1 MQNKGKQMVSIVKNK
16 GGRPPGSGHGQQIV
30 TRIRKEIL
38 GAFDIVKRKNR
49 PIDVLLAEQ
58 LERDAAQTLNKLSS
72 FLPKDVN
79 ITGGGSEFS
88 LALSEVAE
96 RIAENSQLLRDA
108 SLEEANDM
116 KQVIDITAENVEEAE
131 IVPKIVPKSDKKST
145 K

>member
-58 LERDAAQTLNKLSS
+58 LEKDAAQTLNKLSS

-108 SLEEANDM
+108 SLQESDNIG
-116 KQVIDITAENVEEAE
+116 QVIDITPENQDVPEDVPENVPESDE
-131 IVPKIVPKSDKKST
+131 KS
-145 K
+145 

>member
-1 MQNKGKQMVSIVKNK
+1 MQNKGKQMVNIVKNK

-58 LERDAAQTLNKLSS
+58 LEKDAAQTLNKLSS

-96 RIAENSQLLRDA
+96 RIAENNQLLRDA
-108 SLEEANDM
+108 SLEEADNM
-116 KQVIDITAENVEEAE
+116 KQVIDITPEIQDVPEDVPR
-131 IVPKIVPKSDKKST
+131 IVPESDEKL
-145 K
+145 

>member
-1 MQNKGKQMVSIVKNK
+1 MVSIVKNK

-58 LERDAAQTLNKLSS
+58 LEKDAAQTLNKLSS

-108 SLEEANDM
+108 SLQESDNIG
-116 KQVIDITAENVEEAE
+116 QVIDITPENQDVPENVPKN
-131 IVPKIVPKSDKKST
+131 VPGLGKKST
-145 K
+145 E

>member
-1 MQNKGKQMVSIVKNK
+1 MVNIVKNK

-58 LERDAAQTLNKLSS
+58 LEKDAAQTLSKLSS

-131 IVPKIVPKSDKKST
+131 IVPGIVPKSGKKS
-145 K
+145 

>member
-1 MQNKGKQMVSIVKNK
+1 MVSIVKNK

-58 LERDAAQTLNKLSS
+58 LEKDAAQTLNKLSS

-108 SLEEANDM
+108 SLQESDNIG
-116 KQVIDITAENVEEAE
+116 QVIDITPENQDVPENVPVN
-131 IVPKIVPKSDKKST
+131 VPESDKKS
-145 K
+145 

>member
-1 MQNKGKQMVSIVKNK
+1 MVNIVKNK

-58 LERDAAQTLNKLSS
+58 LEKDAAQTLNKLSS

-96 RIAENSQLLRDA
+96 RIAENNQLLRDA
-108 SLEEANDM
+108 SLEEADNM
-116 KQVIDITAENVEEAE
+116 KQVIDITPEIQDVPEDVPR
-131 IVPKIVPKSDKKST
+131 IVPESDEKL
-145 K
+145 

>member
-1 MQNKGKQMVSIVKNK
+1 MQNKGKQMVNIVKNK

-58 LERDAAQTLNKLSS
+58 LEKDAAQTLSKLSS

-131 IVPKIVPKSDKKST
+131 IVPGIVPKSGKKS
-145 K
+145 

>member
-1 MQNKGKQMVSIVKNK
+1 MQNKGKQMVNIVKNK

-58 LERDAAQTLNKLSS
+58 LEKDAAQTLNKLSS

-96 RIAENSQLLRDA
+96 RIAENNQLLRDA
-108 SLEEANDM
+108 SLEEADNM
-116 KQVIDITAENVEEAE
+116 KQVIDITPEIQDVPEDVPG
-131 IVPKIVPKSDKKST
+131 IVPESDEKS
-145 K
+145 

>member
-1 MQNKGKQMVSIVKNK
+1 MQNKGKQMVNIVKNK

-58 LERDAAQTLNKLSS
+58 LEKDAAQTLNKLSS

-96 RIAENSQLLRDA
+96 RIAENNQLLRDA
-108 SLEEANDM
+108 SLEEADNM
-116 KQVIDITAENVEEAE
+116 KQVIDITPEIQDVPEDVPG
-131 IVPKIVPKSDKKST
+131 IVPESDKKS
-145 K
+145 

>member
-1 MQNKGKQMVSIVKNK
+1 MQNKGKQMVNIVKNK

-58 LERDAAQTLNKLSS
+58 LEKDAAQTLNKLSS

-96 RIAENSQLLRDA
+96 RIAENNQLLRDA
-108 SLEEANDM
+108 SLEEADNM
-116 KQVIDITAENVEEAE
+116 KQVIDITPEIEDVPEDVPG
-131 IVPKIVPKSDKKST
+131 IVPESDKKS
-145 K
+145 

>member
-58 LERDAAQTLNKLSS
+58 LEKDAAQTLNKLSS

-108 SLEEANDM
+108 SLQESDNIG
-116 KQVIDITAENVEEAE
+116 QVIDITPENQDVPENVPVN
-131 IVPKIVPKSDKKST
+131 VPESDKKS
-145 K
+145 

>member
-1 MQNKGKQMVSIVKNK
+1 MVSIVKNK

-96 RIAENSQLLRDA
+96 RIAENNQLLRDA
-108 SLEEANDM
+108 SLEEANNKNDM

-131 IVPKIVPKSDKKST
+131 VVPEIVPKSGKKST

>member
-1 MQNKGKQMVSIVKNK
+1 MQNKGKQMVNIVKNK

-58 LERDAAQTLNKLSS
+58 LEKDAAQTLNKLSS

-96 RIAENSQLLRDA
+96 RIAENNQLLRDA
-108 SLEEANDM
+108 SLEEADNM
-116 KQVIDITAENVEEAE
+116 TQVIDITPEIQDGPEDVPE
-131 IVPKIVPKSDKKST
+131 IVPESDKKS
-145 K
+145 

>member
-1 MQNKGKQMVSIVKNK
+1 MVNIVKTK
-16 GGRPPGSGHGQQIV
+16 GGRPPGSGPGQQIV

-58 LERDAAQTLNKLSS
+58 LEKDAAQTLNKLSS

-96 RIAENSQLLRDA
+96 RIAENNQLLRDA
-108 SLEEANDM
+108 SLEEADNM
-116 KQVIDITAENVEEAE
+116 KQVIDITPEIEDVPEDVPG
-131 IVPKIVPKSDKKST
+131 IVPESDKKS
-145 K
+145 

>member
-1 MQNKGKQMVSIVKNK
+1 MQYKGKQMVNIVKNK

-58 LERDAAQTLNKLSS
+58 LEKDAAQTLNKLSS

-96 RIAENSQLLRDA
+96 RIAENNQLLRDA
-108 SLEEANDM
+108 SLEEADNM
-116 KQVIDITAENVEEAE
+116 KQVIDITPEIEDVPEDVPG
-131 IVPKIVPKSDKKST
+131 IVPESDKKS
-145 K
+145 

>member
-58 LERDAAQTLNKLSS
+58 LEKDAAQTLN
-72 FLPKDVN
+72 KDVN

-108 SLEEANDM
+108 SLQESDNIG
-116 KQVIDITAENVEEAE
+116 QVIDITPENQDVPENVPKN
-131 IVPKIVPKSDKKST
+131 VPGLGKKS
-145 K
+145 

>member
-1 MQNKGKQMVSIVKNK
+1 MVNIVKNK

-58 LERDAAQTLNKLSS
+58 LERDAAQTLSKLSS

-108 SLEEANDM
+108 SLQESDNIS
-116 KQVIDITAENVEEAE
+116 QVIDITPENQDVPED
-131 IVPKIVPKSDKKST
+131 VPKNVPGLGKKS
-145 K
+145 

>member
-1 MQNKGKQMVSIVKNK
+1 MVSIVKNK

-131 IVPKIVPKSDKKST
+131 VVPEIVPKSGKKST